1 MHFDF
6 AGGWFSGAVRQYVLM
21 AIPLMIGQSIVALD
35 ESFMSIFGDLVGDG
49 TQTHLLYARRT
60 MLVPVGIIAQAA
72 AVAAYPFLSRLFAEG
87 KIRAMQSTVDKAMRW
102 VLVLSIGAAGLLA
115 ALALPVVR
123 SLYERY
129 AFEVADSSAT
139 AAALFFYAFSIPI
152 WGALQILTRAFYA
165 RRSMWTP
172 VIVGTVTT
180 AIAIPLYL
188 LLADEFGIRGVALAS
203 VLSLLAYTGAL
214 ALLWYRGADGHAR
227 LRQVLGTAGRA
238 IPPTVLGAAAA
249 FLIGWAV
256 MTNLPGQTTIVSV
269 AAVLLGTAVFAGIA
283 FSLGSFLY
291 DILTAAAR
299 RRPPTP
305 PEDTDVMEL
314 IG

>member
-1 MHFDF
+1 
-6 AGGWFSGAVRQYVLM
+6 
-21 AIPLMIGQSIVALD
+21 
-35 ESFMSIFGDLVGDG
+35 
-49 TQTHLLYARRT
+49 
-60 MLVPVGIIAQAA
+60 VPVGIIAQAA
-72 AVAAYPFLSRLFAEG
+72 AVATYPFLSRLFAEG

-123 SLYERY
+123 ALYERY
-129 AFEVADSSAT
+129 AFDVVDSSAT
-139 AAALFFYAFSIPI
+139 AAALFFYALSIPV

-188 LLADEFGIRGVALAS
+188 LLADEFGIRGVAVAS
-203 VLSLLAYTGAL
+203 VLSLLAYTSAL

-256 MTNLPGQTTIVSV
+256 MTNLPGQTTIVSI
-269 AAVLLGTAVFAGIA
+269 AAILLGTAVFAGIA

-305 PEDTDVMEL
+305 PEDTDVMEM